1 LQIILNGDSNHQGF
15 PALIMAGFTQG
26 GQVKLQVTVG
36 KEITYV
42 VLEELSAAAI
52 AFKAIKA

>member
-1 LQIILNGDSNHQGF
+1 
-15 PALIMAGFTQG
+15 MAGFTQG